1 MAVTIANFK
10 ARSLEQG
17 KLCLFVLPEYL
28 RFQVYPMTF
37 LSF

>member
-1 MAVTIANFK
+1 ML
-10 ARSLEQG
+10 RLEDLGQG